1 MKLTELFEKGTYVLT
16 SEVGPVKGCVRE
28 RDNGDAAAF
37 LQEADL
43 LRDHIHAI
51 NVTDNQSAV
60 MRLGSLA
67 GSIKLKG
74 RGIEPLYQIS
84 CRDRNR
90 LALQSELLSAYSL
103 GVDNV
108 LVLTGDYTTLGDHPG
123 AKPVFDL
130 DSVQLIKTAVGL
142 RNGLDMQGNELTSAP
157 DFAVGAVVNPNF
169 EPLDLQLMKMEKKVE
184 AGAEF
189 FQTQP
194 VYDPTRFE
202 AFMRKAGSFGVPI
215 QLGLVLV
222 KSAKMAKFMN
232 DHISG
237 ITVPDAWMQEL
248 KSTPD
253 GEAKSKCVEMTVR
266 LIREVGPLCQ
276 GIHFMPLGWSDV
288 VPRIIKEAIDRHS

>member
-1 MKLTELFEKGTYVLT
+1 MKLTELFDKGTYVLT

-28 RDNGDAAAF
+28 SNNGDAAAF

-43 LRDHIHAI
+43 VRDHVHAI

-67 GSIKLKG
+67 GSVKLRE
-74 RGIEPLYQIS
+74 RGIDPLYQIS

-90 LALQSELLSAYSL
+90 LALQSELLSAFSL

-108 LVLTGDYTTLGDHPG
+108 LALTGDYTTLGDHPG

-142 RNGLDMQGNELTSAP
+142 RNGLDMQGNELTGPP

-194 VYDPTRFE
+194 VYDPAGFE
-202 AFMRKAGSFGVPI
+202 AFMKHAERFGVPV

-222 KSAKMAKFMN
+222 KSAKMARFMN

-237 ITVPDAWMQEL
+237 ISVPDAWIQEL
-248 KSTPD
+248 ESVPE
-253 GEAKSKCVEMTVR
+253 GAAKNKCVEMTVR
-266 LIREVGPLCQ
+266 LVREVGPMCR

-288 VPRIIKEAIDRHS
+288 VPRIIKEAIDSDA